1 MKRQNGGTGMKN
13 SRKREF
19 VWCRQKRRGRSL
31 WGKAAVIACL
41 LLAGCG
47 RNTSE
52 VKPEESEREKI
63 VLWSYYETE
72 AQHDALDEL
81 IQGFNLDQDQYEA
94 SWEYVPMTDFTKKL
108 MMAYTEQALPDL
120 ALIDNPDMPV
130 CIKMGLFEDITE
142 FLEELQVQEN
152 YYPDLLQTVTV
163 DGRMYGIPAV
173 CNNVALIYNREYL
186 KEAGVEP
193 PENPEELKTAA
204 EKLTTEERKGFLMSG
219 IGGEQGAFQILPWI
233 LSAGEPVDRMGGE
246 GTVEALTFLHE
257 LMEKGCMTHNC
268 INLSQ
273 TDVARVFASG
283 EVAMMENG
291 PWVFPVLKE
300 AGIDYGVSALPTGG
314 QSSVIAGGENLGIL
328 RGKNI
333 KGAKLFL
340 EYYNQDM
347 VLRKFCEKT
356 HSLPAKTGVRMRNQ
370 SDMQVIED
378 QMKGAVIRSRI
389 PSWNTMSGKLTEA
402 FYRMTVGEITPEQ
415 AAACLRSED
424 EN

>member
-1 MKRQNGGTGMKN
+1 MRGKKKLIGMLAVLLAVCGCAGEEPQGRSGGTG
-13 SRKREF
+13 
-19 VWCRQKRRGRSL
+19 
-31 WGKAAVIACL
+31 
-41 LLAGCG
+41 
-47 RNTSE
+47 
-52 VKPEESEREKI
+52 REKL

-81 IQGFNLDQDQYEA
+81 IRGFNLDQDRYEA

-142 FLEELQVQEN
+142 FLEELQVDES

-173 CNNVALIYNREYL
+173 CNNVALIYNREHL

-193 PENPEELKTAA
+193 PGNWEELKEAA
-204 EKLTTEERKGFLMSG
+204 ARLTTEDRKGFLMSG

-233 LSAGEPVDRMGGE
+233 LSTGEPADGLGGE
-246 GTVEALTFLHE
+246 GTAQALSFLYG
-257 LMEKGCMTHNC
+257 LMEEGYMTHNC

-273 TDVARVFASG
+273 TDVARVFANG
-283 EVAMMENG
+283 EASMMENG
-291 PWVFPVLKE
+291 PWVFPLLKE
-300 AGIDYGVSALPTGG
+300 AGIDYGVCALPTDG
-314 QSSVIAGGENLGIL
+314 QNSVIVGGENLGIL
-328 RGKNI
+328 KGKNI
-333 KGAKLFL
+333 EGAKLFL
-340 EYYNQDM
+340 EYYNEDM
-347 VLRKFCEKT
+347 VLRRFCEKT
-356 HSLPAKTGVRMRNQ
+356 HSLPAKTGVRVRNQ
-370 SDMQVIED
+370 PDMQVIEE
-378 QMKGAVIRSRI
+378 QMKGAIVRSRI
-389 PSWNTMSGKLTEA
+389 PYWNTMSGELTEA

-415 AAACLRSED
+415 AAARLRTEE